1 MRRRDLI
8 SLLGGAAAS
17 WPFGVR
23 AEPVGKI
30 WRVGQVFAGAPGT
43 YGHLARAFEQRLVDL
58 GYRLDETLTLVTRF
72 VAPEPKVV
80 EDAIRSLIKEI
91 DLLVTWSTLVGV
103 AAKKVAHDIP
113 VVFISVGAPVEIGLV
128 ESLGRPGGNMT
139 GITFEAATETYGKR
153 LQILKEIVPRLTR
166 AVVLGAE
173 DDANFKFAMESV
185 ERVAPSLGVTTI
197 NINFRDGDKLAVK
210 FDEMLGRRA
219 EGLIVVAGARTYQN
233 GQEIA
238 DLALSN
244 HLPSCHG
251 FIETV
256 TAGGL
261 VGLGPDPFELVR
273 QGATFVDKI
282 IHGAKPADL
291 PVQQPI
297 RYLLHINLRTARALG
312 LTVPESLIARAD
324 EVIE

>member
-43 YGHLARAFEQRLVDL
+43 YAHLARAFEQRLVDL

-113 VVFISVGAPVEIGLV
+113 VVFISVGAPGEIGLV
-128 ESLGRPGGNMT
+128 ESLSRPGGNMT

-185 ERVAPSLGVTTI
+185 ERVAPSLGVTTSD
-197 NINFRDGDKLAVK
+197 INFRDGDKLAVK

-233 GQEIA
+233 RQKIV

-261 VGLGPDPFELVR
+261 VGL
-273 QGATFVDKI
+273 
-282 IHGAKPADL
+282 
-291 PVQQPI
+291 
-297 RYLLHINLRTARALG
+297 
-312 LTVPESLIARAD
+312 VPGITSH
-324 EVIE
+324 

>member
-1 MRRRDLI
+1 MRRREFI
-8 SLLGGAAAS
+8 TLLGGTAAS
-17 WPFGVR
+17 WPFTVR
-23 AEPVGKI
+23 AGAAAKI
-30 WRVGQVFAGAPGT
+30 WRVGQVFGGTPGT
-43 YGHLARAFEQRLVDL
+43 YKHIARAFEQRLVDL

-72 VAPEPKVV
+72 VVPEPRVV
-80 EDAIRSLIKEI
+80 EDALRLLIKEI

-103 AAKKVAHDIP
+103 AAKKVAHNIP

-173 DDANFKFAMESV
+173 DDANFKFALESV
-185 ERVAPSLGVTTI
+185 ERVAPSLGITTI
-197 NINFRDGDKLAVK
+197 NINFRAGDKLAAK
-210 FDEMLGRRA
+210 FDEMLERRA
-219 EGLIVVAGARTYQN
+219 EGVIVVAGARTYQSR
-233 GQEIA
+233 QEIA
-238 DLALSN
+238 DLALSS

-256 TAGGL
+256 TVGGL

-273 QGATFVDKI
+273 QGAYFVDKI
-282 IHGAKPADL
+282 IHGAKPAEL
-291 PVQQPI
+291 PVQQPV
-297 RYLLHINLRTARALG
+297 RYLLRINLRTARTLG
-312 LTVPESLIARAD
+312 LTVPDSLLALAD